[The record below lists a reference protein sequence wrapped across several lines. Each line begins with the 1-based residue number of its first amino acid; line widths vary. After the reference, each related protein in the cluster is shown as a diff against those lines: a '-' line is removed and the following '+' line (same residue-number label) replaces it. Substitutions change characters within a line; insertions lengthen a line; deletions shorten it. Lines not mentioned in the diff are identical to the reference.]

1 MNSSQSIRSRLK
13 RFGNNVQELRSAATG
28 GTLEAGIGGGE
39 SGIFLEKGESGL
51 GESATPRTRIVLL
64 LESLALELCQEVK
77 MMADSYIDREAP
89 AYSIIDD
96 VHKHNLGLL
105 PQSTKRSIRHNVK
118 RAALILSLALELSL
132 QTDNSYDR
140 LLLYNACAAFL
151 DARGGFAYQVL
162 KQLQTATTEI
172 SALAKCAITKQW
184 ESNRIFVSRLLA
196 KDDVT
201 DDEMIKVLSKGTNIT
216 VDTISGFRLP
226 ANRSPES
233 PIKSV
238 VTIHDARKEW
248 DIQSSG
254 KKKGKNYELAECWC
268 NFFADIFLDE
278 KELNYALAIVDKT
291 ELGRIGS
298 WNIRAYDK
306 IYHKIRKC
314 LPSKM
319 AALANV
325 VNQMHWSVFALQ
337 ECPSH
342 LDFDKQ
348 LRDEISLHSVFSN
361 WKLLS
366 VDLGTERC
374 AFGFDK
380 EEWET
385 INNASDEIIVMHAF
399 NTSSTLK
406 FRRLPSLIFL
416 KHRSKQVIALVS
428 VHLKSVSS
436 KEDASQT
443 RAEIEA
449 LGNNLGTY
457 VTEEAKRREI
467 SENVAILLVGDFNL
481 SPPPLG
487 SSETGA
493 WKKLIDSG
501 FTMSL
506 SSDIMTNVFEFNAS
520 GKSIDDDIVGDED
533 EEEGQAYDN
542 AWLSPGAS
550 SLSVSGDVFDLVTE
564 ERRASLCRVEAA
576 LECERSGL
584 GDIERQKYV
593 RLIRKG
599 LQKEFFSNFSDHKPI
614 TFILSR
620 KEEEEEEGLL
630 SALPVERRLSV

>member
-1 MNSSQSIRSRLK
+1 
-13 RFGNNVQELRSAATG
+13 
-28 GTLEAGIGGGE
+28 
-39 SGIFLEKGESGL
+39 
-51 GESATPRTRIVLL
+51 
-64 LESLALELCQEVK
+64 
-77 MMADSYIDREAP
+77 
-89 AYSIIDD
+89 
-96 VHKHNLGLL
+96 
-105 PQSTKRSIRHNVK
+105 
-118 RAALILSLALELSL
+118 
-132 QTDNSYDR
+132 
-140 LLLYNACAAFL
+140 
-151 DARGGFAYQVL
+151 
-162 KQLQTATTEI
+162 
-172 SALAKCAITKQW
+172 
-184 ESNRIFVSRLLA
+184 
-196 KDDVT
+196 
-201 DDEMIKVLSKGTNIT
+201 
-216 VDTISGFRLP
+216 
-226 ANRSPES
+226 
-233 PIKSV
+233 
-238 VTIHDARKEW
+238 
-248 DIQSSG
+248 
-254 KKKGKNYELAECWC
+254 
-268 NFFADIFLDE
+268 
-278 KELNYALAIVDKT
+278 
-291 ELGRIGS
+291 
-298 WNIRAYDK
+298 
-306 IYHKIRKC
+306 
-314 LPSKM
+314 
-319 AALANV
+319 
-325 VNQMHWSVFALQ
+325 MH
-337 ECPSH
+337 
-342 LDFDKQ
+342 
-348 LRDEISLHSVFSN
+348 R
-361 WKLLS
+361 
-366 VDLGTERC
+366 
-374 AFGFDK
+374 
-380 EEWET
+380 
-385 INNASDEIIVMHAF
+385 
-399 NTSSTLK
+399 
-406 FRRLPSLIFL
+406 
-416 KHRSKQVIALVS
+416 IALVS

-449 LGNNLGTY
+449 LGSNLGTY